1 MHRIDMMK
9 LLLLELGI
17 LALNDV
23 TKSIRFKDV
32 DEFIQV
38 KNKAYDLSNLLT
50 DIKDKIKINDP
61 SLDIVKDYGF
71 EVELMDQKEQIEI
84 IENKLDLLIKYGF
97 ANDEEDAKLLL
108 REFAIKLSELKIK
121 ETSTR
126 RDLHIIQAVNALD
139 EYDKS
144 INILSERVR
153 EWYGLHFPEL
163 SALIENISTYCDI
176 ILIGSRDD
184 LNEDNLK
191 PLGNRVN
198 IILKA
203 ARESKGGDITN
214 DSINTLKNIAKDL
227 KMLIKSRDV
236 IDRYL
241 EKEMEEVAP
250 NIKELVGANVGAR
263 LIAKA
268 GGLDRLATLPA
279 STIQVLGAE
288 KALFRALKSKSKPPK
303 HGIIFQHAII
313 HSSPK
318 WQRGKI
324 ARALAANLALAA
336 RIDLY
341 KGIKDPELLTRLNKR
356 IEEIKER
363 YKEMP
368 EKKEEKPKK
377 AYKEKKRKKVK
388 RHGKKRR

>member
-1 MHRIDMMK
+1 MVK

-17 LALNDV
+17 IVSNDIIEG
-23 TKSIRFKDV
+23 IRFTDPIRDFMK
-32 DEFIQV
+32 V
-38 KNKAYDLSNLLT
+38 KNGEYDLSKLEL
-50 DIKDKIKINDP
+50 DVAYINDP
-61 SLDIVKDYGF
+61 SLEIVNEYGVKSILMSMD
-71 EVELMDQKEQIEI
+71 EILKINEDKLELLVKA
-84 IENKLDLLIKYGF
+84 GF
-97 ANDEEDAKLLL
+97 AKDEEEAKSLL

-121 ETSTR
+121 EASTR

-144 INILSERVR
+144 INIISERIR

-163 SALIENISTYCDI
+163 SAIIENVNVYCDI
-176 ILIGSRDD
+176 ILVGTRDD
-184 LNEDNLK
+184 IDESLNID
-191 PLGNRVN
+191 RADVVVR
-198 IILKA
+198 A
-203 ARESKGGDITN
+203 ARESKGGDITI
-214 DSINTLKNIAKDL
+214 DSMNVLKNIARDL
-227 KMLIKSRDV
+227 KMLNRSRDA
-236 IDRYL
+236 IARYL

-250 NIKELVGANVGAR
+250 NIKELIGANIGAR

-268 GGLDRLATLPA
+268 GGLDRLAMLPS

-303 HGIIFQHAII
+303 HGILFQHALI
-313 HSSPK
+313 HSAPK

-368 EKKEEKPKK
+368 EKEEPKK
-377 AYKEKKRKKVK
+377 VYKEKRKRKKVK
-388 RHGKKRR
+388 RYGKKRR

>member
-1 MHRIDMMK
+1 MK

-23 TKSIRFKDV
+23 TKSIRFKDI

-71 EVELMDQKEQIEI
+71 EVELMDQKEQLEI

-97 ANDEEDAKLLL
+97 ADNEEEAKLSL

-121 ETSTR
+121 EASTR

-163 SALIENISTYCDI
+163 SALIENINTYCDI
-176 ILIGSRDD
+176 ILIGSRDE

-191 PLGNRVN
+191 PLGNRGD
-198 IILKA
+198 IILEA
-203 ARESKGGDITN
+203 ARKSKGGDITN
-214 DSINTLKNIAKDL
+214 DSINVLKNIAKDL
-227 KMLIKSRDV
+227 KMLIKSRDA

-377 AYKEKKRKKVK
+377 VYKEKKRKKVK
-388 RHGKKRR
+388 RYGKKRR

>member
-1 MHRIDMMK
+1 MVK

-17 LALNDV
+17 IVSNDII
-23 TKSIRFKDV
+23 KGIRFTDPVKD
-32 DEFIQV
+32 FMKV
-38 KNKAYDLSNLLT
+38 KNGEYDLSKLEL
-50 DIKDKIKINDP
+50 DVAYINDP
-61 SLDIVKDYGF
+61 SLEIVNEYGVKSILMSMD
-71 EVELMDQKEQIEI
+71 EILKINEDKLELLVKA
-84 IENKLDLLIKYGF
+84 GF
-97 ANDEEDAKLLL
+97 AKDEEEAKSLL

-121 ETSTR
+121 EASTR

-144 INILSERVR
+144 INIISERIR

-163 SALIENISTYCDI
+163 SAIIENVNVYCDI
-176 ILIGSRDD
+176 ILVGTRDD
-184 LNEDNLK
+184 IDESLNID
-191 PLGNRVN
+191 RADVVVR
-198 IILKA
+198 A
-203 ARESKGGDITN
+203 ARESKGGDITI
-214 DSINTLKNIAKDL
+214 DSMNVLKNIARDL
-227 KMLIKSRDV
+227 KMLNRSRDT
-236 IDRYL
+236 IARYL

-250 NIKELVGANVGAR
+250 NIKELIGANIGAR

-268 GGLDRLATLPA
+268 GGLDRLAMLPS

-303 HGIIFQHAII
+303 HGILFQHALI
-313 HSSPK
+313 HSAPK

-368 EKKEEKPKK
+368 EKEEPKK
-377 AYKEKKRKKVK
+377 VYKEKRKRKKVK
-388 RHGKKRR
+388 RYGKKRR

>member
-1 MHRIDMMK
+1 MVK

-17 LALNDV
+17 IVSNDII
-23 TKSIRFKDV
+23 KGIRFTDPVKD
-32 DEFIQV
+32 FMKV
-38 KNKAYDLSNLLT
+38 KNGEYDLSKLEL
-50 DIKDKIKINDP
+50 DVAYINDP
-61 SLDIVKDYGF
+61 SLEIVNEYGVKSILMSMD
-71 EVELMDQKEQIEI
+71 EILKINEDKLELLVKA
-84 IENKLDLLIKYGF
+84 GF
-97 ANDEEDAKLLL
+97 AKDEEEAKSLL

-121 ETSTR
+121 EASTR

-144 INILSERVR
+144 INIISERIR

-163 SALIENISTYCDI
+163 SAIIENVNVYCDI
-176 ILIGSRDD
+176 ILVGTRDD
-184 LNEDNLK
+184 IDESLNID
-191 PLGNRVN
+191 RADVVVR
-198 IILKA
+198 A
-203 ARESKGGDITN
+203 ARESKGGDITI
-214 DSINTLKNIAKDL
+214 DSMNVLKNIARDL
-227 KMLIKSRDV
+227 KMLNRSRDA
-236 IDRYL
+236 IARYL

-250 NIKELVGANVGAR
+250 NIKELIGANIGAR

-268 GGLDRLATLPA
+268 GGLDRLAMLPS

-303 HGIIFQHAII
+303 HGILFQHALI
-313 HSSPK
+313 HSAPK

-368 EKKEEKPKK
+368 EKEEPKK
-377 AYKEKKRKKVK
+377 VYKEKRKRKKVK
-388 RHGKKRR
+388 RYGKKRR